1 MPNVREDSRVVER
14 YRLERGGVLLGIV
27 TRGEWD
33 GHQASW
39 HDWGW
44 LEPAPGADAALDL
57 LAAECTLHDE
67 AVQLELAGGDP
78 AYLLAKAA
86 QLQVEFN
93 GPGIVMVSLAD
104 GTRSSLDELHAEAGR
119 IYWR

>member
-1 MPNVREDSRVVER
+1 MSCRRTASSLTNDVWRCGFNPERGRSSAEDSMVVER

-44 LEPAPGADAALDL
+44 LEPVPDATAALDL
-57 LAAECTLHDE
+57 LTAECRLYDE
-67 AVQLELAGGDP
+67 AVRLELAGGD
-78 AYLLAKAA
+78 AA
-86 QLQVEFN
+86 
-93 GPGIVMVSLAD
+93 SL
-104 GTRSSLDELHAEAGR
+104 
-119 IYWR
+119 